1 MASKVSTQSAEVGR
15 EGLAPSRLLT
25 VPEAASVLGRS
36 DWFVRGLI
44 RKRRLRS
51 MRINGR
57 YYVPGWSIEEL
68 IRPPHIDEPFSFAME
83 VVPPRRRRGDQS
95 AAASAREGGARNGG

>member
-1 MASKVSTQSAEVGR
+1 MASKVSTESAKVDR

-25 VPEAASVLGRS
+25 VPEAASILGRS
-36 DWFVRGLI
+36 DGFVRGLI
-44 RKRRLRS
+44 QKRRLRS

-68 IRPPHIDEPFSFAME
+68 VRPSHIEEPVSFAME
-83 VVPPRRRRGDQS
+83 VSPPRRRRADQS
-95 AAASAREGGARNGG
+95 AVASGHGGGGRNGE